1 MAKIKSR
8 FPIFAHLRFSNV
20 TSLPI
25 TLAHQ
30 NCPVP
35 MPCHYLSICQSP
47 FATRYSLLATV
58 SFLSQNFRQPFNGF
72 CDFAP
77 FGIQFLWVTLVIG
90 LAADETVKG
99 R

>member
-1 MAKIKSR
+1 MMAKIKSR
-8 FPIFAHLRFSNV
+8 FPIFAHPRCSNV

-35 MPCHYLSICQSP
+35 IALPLSVHLPI
-47 FATRYSLLATV
+47 TIRHSLFATV
-58 SFLSQNFRQPFNGF
+58 SLLSQNFRQPLNGF